1 VRVTASGPMS
11 SPATTVPF
19 PPGTVLA
26 GKYRVDRLLGEGGM
40 GWVVVATHL
49 QLEQR
54 VALKFMRAS
63 QASAS
68 PEAVGRFLREARAAA
83 RIQSDHVARVSDV
96 GTLEDG
102 APYLVMEYLEGQDL
116 DSLLQTSPILAIDV
130 AIEYA
135 MQACEGLVEVH
146 AAGIIHRDLKPANLF
161 LARRSDGSVRV
172 KLLDFGISKIAAIPG
187 ASPDGGMTSTQALMG
202 SPLYMAPEQM
212 RSSKNVDARA
222 DIWSMGVIVYEM
234 LGGRSPFGGDT
245 LPEVCARIMAEPPA
259 PLRESRA
266 EVPAALEAVVMRCLE
281 KDPKRRFP
289 DVATLAQ
296 ALSAF
301 GQSDAR
307 TTADR
312 IGRVV
317 RARQASSTDLKP
329 DTTGSNAVG
338 TGTALAIAQTAAAF
352 GPEETSPTVRKSGG
366 ALPIYAAAV
375 GLAMVGVVALVVMRG
390 SPSEHPPTTSTATAS
405 PAATVTPVA
414 PIASLLTIP
423 EATPVPSPAPT
434 VASGPAVAPA
444 PVHPSSS
451 RTTTA
456 TPVASTTESAPLVAP
471 AHVRAKPKPSA
482 PPAAAPAV
490 ADPPPAATSGFGG
503 RD

>member
-1 VRVTASGPMS
+1 MSSGPMS
-11 SPATTVPF
+11 SPVATVPF

-116 DSLLQTSPILAIDV
+116 DSLLQTSPTLAIDV

-172 KLLDFGISKIAAIPG
+172 KLLDFGISKIAATPG
-187 ASPDGGMTSTQALMG
+187 GSADGGGMTSTQALMG

-222 DIWSMGVIVYEM
+222 DIWSMGVILYEM

-245 LPEVCARIMAEPPA
+245 LPEVCARIMAEDPA
-259 PLRESRA
+259 ALRETRP
-266 EVPAALEAVVMRCLE
+266 EVPVALEAVVLRCLE

-301 GQSDAR
+301 GHSDSR
-307 TTADR
+307 TAADR

-338 TGTALAIAQTAAAF
+338 VGAPLAIAQTAAAF
-352 GPEETSPTVRKSGG
+352 GAEETAPPIRRSGG
-366 ALPIYAAAV
+366 GLPIYAAAV
-375 GLAMVGVVALVVMRG
+375 GLAVAGVVALVVMGG
-390 SPSEHPPTTSTATAS
+390 SSAEHPPTTSTATAP
-405 PAATVTPVA
+405 PASTVTPVA
-414 PIASLLTIP
+414 PIASKLTIP
-423 EATPVPSPAPT
+423 EATTALPPAPT
-434 VASGPAVAPA
+434 VAPGPAVAP
-444 PVHPSSS
+444 PVHPSP
-451 RTTTA
+451 RVAPTA
-456 TPVASTTESAPLVAP
+456 TPVASTTESAPLAAP
-471 AHVRAKPKPSA
+471 AHARAKPKASA
-482 PPAAAPAV
+482 PPLAAPAV
-490 ADPPPAATSGFGG
+490 AAPPEPAPTSGFGG